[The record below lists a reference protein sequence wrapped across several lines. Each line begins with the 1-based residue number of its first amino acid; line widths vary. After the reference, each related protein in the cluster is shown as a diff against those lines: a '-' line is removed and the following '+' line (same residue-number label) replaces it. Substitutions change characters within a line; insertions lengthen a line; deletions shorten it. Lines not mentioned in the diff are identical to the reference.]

1 MRYDVSLFA
10 DQDLYLFNEG
20 SHYRLYEKLGSHFMT
35 VDGEEGTYFAVWA
48 PNAENV
54 YVTGSFNGW
63 NKSSHPL
70 RTKGVSGIW
79 EGFIPGVMPGTGC
92 RVAKAAPFAFH
103 GEAPPD
109 TGSVVWDLWFEWGD
123 GEWMKDRVLRN
134 GADSPISIYEA
145 HLGSWMRVPEEGN
158 RMLSYRELG
167 PGPSPLPQGRPRP
180 HLLRRAPPLRAR
192 RPAAGAPPRL
202 GHADLQLRPPRGAEL
217 PSLRCLLLACRLPPR
232 RASRR

>member
-79 EGFIPGVMPGTGC
+79 EGFIPGVTRGTAYKYHVVSRWNGY
-92 RVAKAAPFAFH
+92 RFDKADPFAFH

-145 HLGSWMRVPEEGN
+145 HLGSWIDRKSTRLNSSHQIISYAVFCLKKKKKKYARQGGREG
-158 RMLSYRELG
+158 EA
-167 PGPSPLPQGRPRP
+167 GRGEG
-180 HLLRRAPPLRAR
+180 
-192 RPAAGAPPRL
+192 GA
-202 GHADLQLRPPRGAEL
+202 
-217 PSLRCLLLACRLPPR
+217 
-232 RASRR
+232 